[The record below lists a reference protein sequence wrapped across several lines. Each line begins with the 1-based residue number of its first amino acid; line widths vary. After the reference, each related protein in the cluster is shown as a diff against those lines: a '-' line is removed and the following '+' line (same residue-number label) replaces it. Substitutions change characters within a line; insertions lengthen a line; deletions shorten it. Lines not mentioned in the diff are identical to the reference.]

1 MRAIAAG
8 VLVGA
13 LFGSAL
19 AQPSQPDMDRAK
31 DLYRAAEEAMK
42 AGRFSDAVRDYGGAY
57 EITRDPVLFYKIGS
71 ANQAAGKCEVAL
83 IYFNR
88 YLREGRPSETFQ
100 KLAKEKIEACGGTAP
115 TDAKPAGTGTTTT
128 TGTTGTGTTGTTG
141 TGATTTTGT
150 GTQTGTT
157 TTTGPDTTTTTGP
170 GTTTTGPGTTTTT
183 GTGTGDTITVGT
195 GPAETPKVV
204 VGGKSNKAAWVL
216 VATSVG
222 FITVGA
228 VLAYSASSAESDITD
243 LYQGLGGMA
252 PTFDARTKATYDDLV
267 DEGERYEKLSWV
279 SFGLAG
285 VTGIAAAV
293 LFWKNSG
300 KDESAVQVAPTAS
313 ASGGG
318 VSARWRF

>member
-1 MRAIAAG
+1 ME
-8 VLVGA
+8 
-13 LFGSAL
+13 
-19 AQPSQPDMDRAK
+19 RAK

-42 AGRFSDAVRDYGGAY
+42 AGRYSDAVRDYGGAY
-57 EITRDPVLFYKIGS
+57 EITRDPVLFFKIGS
-71 ANQAAGKCEVAL
+71 ANQAAGKCPVAL

-88 YLREGRPSETFQ
+88 YLKEGRPSETFQ
-100 KLAKEKIEACGGTAP
+100 RLAKEKIEACGGKAP
-115 TDAKPAGTGTTTT
+115 TDA
-128 TGTTGTGTTGTTG
+128 TGTGTT
-141 TGATTTTGT
+141 
-150 GTQTGTT
+150 
-157 TTTGPDTTTTTGP
+157 
-170 GTTTTGPGTTTTT
+170 GTTTTT
-183 GTGTGDTITVGT
+183 GTGTTTTTDTGTTTTTTTTTGTGTGTDTITVGS
-195 GPAETPKVV
+195 GSPETPKVIV
-204 VGGKSNKAAWVL
+204 NGKSDKAAWVL

-252 PTFDARTKATYDDLV
+252 PAFDARTKEKYDDLV

-293 LFWKNSG
+293 LFWKNRG
-300 KDESAVQVAPTAS
+300 TDESSVQVAPTAS
-313 ASGGG
+313 ATGGG